1 MLVRDGAVVLSGGAG
16 KLDGLA
22 ERRKPDTAQSE
33 DLKGGQSSDEL
44 EEVSGQTDDVRIAE
58 AETIAE
64 MLQAFVD
71 ERRALEAE
79 RDYWHSR
86 ALQAEAEL
94 AEQRNIAQSRPNATR
109 VQENR
114 RRLRGNWLD
123 NR

>member
-1 MLVRDGAVVLSGGAG
+1 L
-16 KLDGLA
+16 
-22 ERRKPDTAQSE
+22 E
-33 DLKGGQSSDEL
+33 DLKGGHSSDEL
-44 EEVSGQTDDVRIAE
+44 EEVSGQTDDVRVAE
-58 AETIAE
+58 AETIAA

-86 ALQAEAEL
+86 AIQAEAEL
-94 AEQRNIAQSRPNATR
+94 AEQRSRDHLPPNATR
-109 VQENR
+109 LQENR